1 MTEVSRRAVTIGLAD
16 IARDLEGILAVDA
29 ATFTNPTTRDAYE
42 WEARNSDV
50 ARLWVARVDGAEID
64 VVAYCA
70 GWLIFDELHINN
82 MAVHPH
88 WRRQGLARR
97 LLTHVLAAAE
107 ADGAMRATLEVRAS
121 NDAARRLY
129 EQFGFRVA
137 GTRPAYYREP
147 VEDALILWRGPA
159 RAAGPGA

>member
-16 IARDLEGILAVDA
+16 IARDLDGILAVDA

-97 LLTHVLAAAE
+97 LLTHVL
-107 ADGAMRATLEVRAS
+107 
-121 NDAARRLY
+121 RR
-129 EQFGFRVA
+129 
-137 GTRPAYYREP
+137 RPKRMAPCGRRSRSE
-147 VEDALILWRGPA
+147 R
-159 RAAGPGA
+159 RTMQPGAFMSNSGSALRAHGPRITASRSKTR